1 MIVQEQKIKMDLLEQ
16 QNVIRDNDAPDDEV
30 EEDLGKYDYESKS
43 IHPENISIKE
53 QVQSIEA
60 LMVEHELEETKTKVI
75 QIEKQLDQQQRLLL
89 TTQSLLK
96 EKEEMISKLK
106 LERDLADA
114 ERRMTKQQVSMLLD
128 VKGALDNNVA
138 QFYPIDHNADELS
151 GSLESQLLIDLQN
164 QRDLHKIIT
173 KQLIETKSS
182 SMEDPAMMEV
192 DESMLISKSW
202 YRNITTR
209 KKMCVRMKGRKKQHK
224 LYHAVKDCY
233 TEQNIS
239 SNKKGINDPH
249 SWLINEI
256 QSFDTKNHENTVR
269 VQSLIRS
276 QCNRINLLQHEIEKL
291 IAMQIACGYGESTSI
306 DDRDCCSVSSDDS
319 FFSVASRKLDKE

>member
-1 MIVQEQKIKMDLLEQ
+1 MDLLEQ

-43 IHPENISIKE
+43 VHPENVSITE
-53 QVQSIEA
+53 QVQSIEV
-60 LMVEHELEETKTKVI
+60 LMAKHELEEAKAKVK
-75 QIEKQLDQQQRLLL
+75 QIEKQLDQHQSQLL

-128 VKGALDNNVA
+128 VKGALDNNAA
-138 QFYPIDHNADELS
+138 QFCPIDHNTDEFP
-151 GSLESQLLIDLQN
+151 GSLESDLLNDLQN
-164 QRDLHKIIT
+164 QRDLHKIIM
-173 KQLIETKSS
+173 KHLVVTKSS
-182 SMEDPAMMEV
+182 SIEDPAMMTM
-192 DESMLISKSW
+192 DKSKLNSKSW
-202 YRNITTR
+202 YKNITTR

-233 TEQNIS
+233 PEQTIS
-239 SNKKGINDPH
+239 SNKKGISDQH

-256 QSFDTKNHENTVR
+256 QSFDTKNHENMVSI
-269 VQSLIRS
+269 QSLVRS
-276 QCNRINLLQHEIEKL
+276 QSNRIHLLQHEIEKL
-291 IAMQIACGYGESTSI
+291 IAMQIACGDGESTST

-319 FFSVASRKLDKE
+319 FFSVGSRKLDKE